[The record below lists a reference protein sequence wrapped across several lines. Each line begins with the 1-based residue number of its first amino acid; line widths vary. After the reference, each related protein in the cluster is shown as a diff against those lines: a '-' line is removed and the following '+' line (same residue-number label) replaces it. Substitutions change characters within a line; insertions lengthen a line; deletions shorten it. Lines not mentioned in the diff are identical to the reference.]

1 MPKQIDED
9 LLIKAAA
16 EVLPN
21 VGTPERALLRS
32 QGERV
37 LLQALYIAGIRES
50 QNCFRSTKKI
60 ICSTLW

>member
-21 VGTPERALLRS
+21 VGTPVQALLRS

-37 LLQALYIAGIRES
+37 LLQALYIAGIQES
-50 QNCFRSTKKI
+50 QNCF
-60 ICSTLW
+60 